1 MTNEASFEKHRAHI
15 PCYALRHLLGL
26 RNSSNRVEKAND
38 LVVAQRQKHNGM
50 SWSITGSIALAQIKA
65 LFLNH
70 EMSRWLHSRT
80 LPLFL
85 PAASMDY
92 SNRSGRNILKILFI
106 MKEYCLFMGNMHQFP
121 SFLAKRSES
130 PLKKQYNESDE
141 QSRLQRDDSHENIIH
156 EEWHDWQALG
166 THFSYIFRRSTTNA
180 KTPVRFDVIGAGPEW
195 ISVGEILL

>member
-1 MTNEASFEKHRAHI
+1 MFARNAAVGMLIRYPMADINVLNAVTKSQWQRGRCCTKRICRWQSGFWLSILCAMTNEASFEKHRAHI

-38 LVVAQRQKHNGM
+38 LVIAQRQKHNGM
-50 SWSITGSIALAQIKA
+50 SWSTTGSIALAQIKA

-70 EMSRWLHSRT
+70 EISRWLHSRT

-106 MKEYCLFMGNMHQFP
+106 MKEYCLFMGNMV
-121 SFLAKRSES
+121 K
-130 PLKKQYNESDE
+130 
-141 QSRLQRDDSHENIIH
+141 
-156 EEWHDWQALG
+156 
-166 THFSYIFRRSTTNA
+166 
-180 KTPVRFDVIGAGPEW
+180 
-195 ISVGEILL
+195 